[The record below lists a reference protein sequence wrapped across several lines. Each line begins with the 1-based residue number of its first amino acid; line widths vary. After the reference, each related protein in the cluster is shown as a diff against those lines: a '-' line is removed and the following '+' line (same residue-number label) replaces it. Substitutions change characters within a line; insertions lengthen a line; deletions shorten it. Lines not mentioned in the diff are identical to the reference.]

1 MGAGIWA
8 GFAGQVTKYVDDN
21 RAYMQKKTERLEN
34 LILMSGTKAVASAKG
49 KVTDALAYKD
59 YLIGRG
65 MSLVS
70 VNGIYDESGFAGLK
84 STYDKVK
91 GRSDLL
97 PQHIK
102 AFSNTYEDFYKGDE
116 GAASD
121 YITDKMNVALGL
133 VAGPTDYQGELG
145 TETEEQS
152 LAASIFGLDNTGYR
166 DVLTSKSPTTGL
178 SGSRTLATI
187 GLYDIPNRG
196 AGNAMD
202 YTALPGKPWPLTQH
216 DDDLELIGTAI
227 DKRLQEDV
235 NRIRA
240 NRLREN
246 STDIRTKD
254 AFKAE
259 SDAYDVQR
267 SALIAANEEV
277 SPYDTYIKYL
287 TAQQT
292 ALETLISDV
301 DPMQKT
307 KEYLTMGIEAQR
319 NVLDVF
325 QSFDKQGISSGYR
338 SRILDNTYLP
348 QAVTDF
354 YGKIPVFN
362 SDEEVAA
369 KQAQDASFKNRW
381 VKVNGQYKYLDP
393 AS

>member
-21 RAYMQKKTERLEN
+21 RAYMQRKTERLEN
-34 LILMSGTKAVASAKG
+34 LILLQGTKAVASAKG
-49 KVTDALAYKD
+49 KVTDALSYKD

-65 MSLVS
+65 MSLVA
-70 VNGIYDESGFAGLK
+70 VNGIYDEAGFAGLK

-102 AFSNTYEDFYKGDE
+102 TFSNTYEDFYE
-116 GAASD
+116 GEESAASD

-133 VAGPTDYQGELG
+133 VSGPTDYQGELG

-178 SGSRTLATI
+178 SGTRTLATI

-235 NRIRA
+235 NRIQT

-246 STDIRTKD
+246 STDEATKD
-254 AFKAE
+254 AFAV
-259 SDAYDVQR
+259 DAARYDAQQAALPGGQR
-267 SALIAANEEV
+267 
-277 SPYDTYIKYL
+277 SPYDTYMKYL
-287 TAQQT
+287 TARKA

-325 QSFDKQGISSGYR
+325 QSFDKQGINSGYR

-354 YGKIPVFN
+354 YGSIPVFN
-362 SDEEVAA
+362 TVEEVDA
-369 KQAQDASFKNRW
+369 KQAQDPSFKNKW
-381 VKVNGQYKYLDP
+381 VKVNGIYKYLRP
-393 AS
+393 AD

>member
-8 GFAGQVTKYVDDN
+8 GFAGSVKEYVDNN
-21 RAYMQKKTERLEN
+21 RKYMQDKTERLEN
-34 LILMSGTKAVASAKG
+34 LILISGTKAVASAKG
-49 KVTDALAYKD
+49 KVTDALSYKD

-65 MSLVS
+65 MSLVA
-70 VNGIYDESGFAGLK
+70 VNGIYDEAGFAGLK

-102 AFSNTYEDFYKGDE
+102 TFSNTYEDFYEGDE
-116 GAASD
+116 SAASD

-133 VAGPTDYQGELG
+133 VSGPTDYQGELG

-178 SGSRTLATI
+178 SGTRTLATI

-227 DKRLQEDV
+227 DKRLSEVVASINSNQ
-235 NRIRA
+235 
-240 NRLREN
+240 LREN
-246 STDIRTKD
+246 STDITARD

-259 SDAYDVQR
+259 SDAYAAQQN
-267 SALIAANEEV
+267 ALPNEQK
-277 SPYDTYIKYL
+277 SPYDTYMKYL
-287 TAQQT
+287 TAQAT
-292 ALETLISDV
+292 SLNNLIKGV
-301 DPMQKT
+301 DPMEKL
-307 KEYLTMGIEAQR
+307 KEYLTMGIEAQG
-319 NVLDVF
+319 NILDIF
-325 QSFDKQGISSGYR
+325 QSFDKQGINSGYR

-348 QAVTDF
+348 QAATDF
-354 YGKIPVFN
+354 YGSIPVFN
-362 SDEEVAA
+362 TVEEVDA
-369 KQAQDASFKNRW
+369 KQAQDPSFKNKW
-381 VKVNGQYKYLDP
+381 VKVNGIYKYLRP
-393 AS
+393 AD

>member
-8 GFAGQVTKYVDDN
+8 GFAGSVKEYVDNN
-21 RAYMQKKTERLEN
+21 RKYMQDKTERLEN
-34 LILMSGTKAVASAKG
+34 LILLQGTKAVASAKG
-49 KVTDALAYKD
+49 KVTDALSYKD

-65 MSLVS
+65 MSLVA
-70 VNGIYDESGFAGLK
+70 VNGIYDEAGFAGLK

-102 AFSNTYEDFYKGDE
+102 TFSNTYEDFYEGDE
-116 GAASD
+116 SAASD

-178 SGSRTLATI
+178 SGTRTLATI
-187 GLYDIPNRG
+187 GLYD
-196 AGNAMD
+196 MD

-216 DDDLELIGTAI
+216 DDDLELMGTAI
-227 DKRLQEDV
+227 DKRLQEDI
-235 NRIRA
+235 NRIQT

-246 STDIRTKD
+246 STDEATKD
-254 AFKAE
+254 AFAA
-259 SDAYDVQR
+259 DAARYDAQQAALPGGQR
-267 SALIAANEEV
+267 
-277 SPYDTYIKYL
+277 SPYDTYMKYL
-287 TAQQT
+287 TARKV
-292 ALETLISDV
+292 ALETLISGV
-301 DPMQKT
+301 DPMQKIN
-307 KEYLTMGIEAQR
+307 EYLTMGIEAQR

-325 QSFDKQGISSGYR
+325 QSFDKQGINSGYR

-354 YGKIPVFN
+354 YGSIPVFN
-362 SDEEVAA
+362 TVEEVDA
-369 KQAQDASFKNRW
+369 KQAQDPSFKNKW
-381 VKVNGQYKYLDP
+381 VKVNGIYKYLRP
-393 AS
+393 AD

>member
-8 GFAGQVTKYVDDN
+8 GFAGSVKEYVDNN
-21 RAYMQKKTERLEN
+21 RKYMQDKTERLEN
-34 LILMSGTKAVASAKG
+34 LILLQGTKAVASAKG
-49 KVTDALAYKD
+49 KVTDALSYKD

-65 MSLVS
+65 MSLVA
-70 VNGIYDESGFAGLK
+70 VNGIYDEAGFAGLK

-102 AFSNTYEDFYKGDE
+102 TFSNTYEDFYEGDE
-116 GAASD
+116 SAASD

-133 VAGPTDYQGELG
+133 VSGPTDYQGELG

-178 SGSRTLATI
+178 SGTRTLATI

-227 DKRLQEDV
+227 DKRLSEIVASINSNQ
-235 NRIRA
+235 
-240 NRLREN
+240 LREN
-246 STDIRTKD
+246 STDITARD

-259 SDAYDVQR
+259 SDAYAAQQN
-267 SALIAANEEV
+267 ALPDKQK
-277 SPYDTYIKYL
+277 SPYDTYMKYL
-287 TAQQT
+287 TAQAT
-292 ALETLISDV
+292 SLNNLIKGV
-301 DPMQKT
+301 DPMEKL
-307 KEYLTMGIEAQR
+307 KEYLTMGIEAQG
-319 NVLDVF
+319 NILDIF
-325 QSFDKQGISSGYR
+325 QSFDKQGINSGYR

-348 QAVTDF
+348 QAATDF
-354 YGKIPVFN
+354 YGSIPVFN

-381 VKVNGQYKYLDP
+381 VKVNGIYKYLDP